1 MGVGGGLDLRA
12 IGTPPDDWSPFEN
25 TRVEPHDHHLEPG
38 YRLAMVGSPQTRLVI
53 LRGNS
58 ASGKSTIAKL
68 LRERL
73 GRGVAW
79 VEQDYLRRT
88 VLREHD
94 RPGLPNLGL
103 IDVTTRYALDAGY
116 HVIAEG
122 TFGAQRYGEM
132 LRRLTDD
139 HEGLTKLY
147 YFDVPLEETQR
158 RHQTKPLVTVGP
170 EKLYEWYHYRDL
182 LGFVDESI
190 ITADESEEQIV
201 TRLVSE
207 VGSGDPP
214 VRARFEPAVHLG

>member
-1 MGVGGGLDLRA
+1 
-12 IGTPPDDWSPFEN
+12 
-25 TRVEPHDHHLEPG
+25 
-38 YRLAMVGSPQTRLVI
+38 MVGSPQTRLVI

-94 RPGLPNLGL
+94 RPGLPNIGL
-103 IDVTTRYALDAGY
+103 IDMTARYALDAGY
-116 HVIAEG
+116 HVIADG
-122 TFGAQRYGEM
+122 IFGSERYGAM

-139 HEGLTKLY
+139 HEGVTRHY
-147 YFDVPLEETQR
+147 YFDIALEETQR
-158 RHQTKPLVTVGP
+158 RHQTKPLVTVHP
-170 EKLYEWYHYRDL
+170 EKLCEWYQRRDL

-190 ITADESEEQIV
+190 ITAAESDEEIV
-201 TRLVSE
+201 TRLVRE
-207 VGSGDPP
+207 VGFCDPP
-214 VRARFEPAVHLG
+214 VRARCEPAAHLE

>member
-12 IGTPPDDWSPFEN
+12 IGAPPDDRSPFEN

-116 HVIAEG
+116 HVILEG
-122 TFGAQRYGEM
+122 TFGAQQVRNG
-132 LRRLTDD
+132 
-139 HEGLTKLY
+139 
-147 YFDVPLEETQR
+147 
-158 RHQTKPLVTVGP
+158 TV
-170 EKLYEWYHYRDL
+170 RC
-182 LGFVDESI
+182 
-190 ITADESEEQIV
+190 
-201 TRLVSE
+201 
-207 VGSGDPP
+207 SGDSQMIM
-214 VRARFEPAVHLG
+214 RA

>member
-1 MGVGGGLDLRA
+1 MV
-12 IGTPPDDWSPFEN
+12 GTPD
-25 TRVEPHDHHLEPG
+25 
-38 YRLAMVGSPQTRLVI
+38 TRLVI

-58 ASGKSTIAKL
+58 ASGKSTIARR

-94 RPGLPNLGL
+94 RPSLPNIGL
-103 IDVTTRYALDAGY
+103 IDMAARYALDAGY

-122 TFGAQRYGEM
+122 IFGTERYGEM
-132 LRRLTDD
+132 LQRLADD
-139 HEGLTKLY
+139 HEGLTKHY
-147 YFDVPLEETQR
+147 YFDIGLEETQR

-170 EKLYEWYHYRDL
+170 EKLSEWYHHRDL

-201 TRLVSE
+201 TRLGGE
-207 VGSGDPP
+207 VGFCDPP
-214 VRARFEPAVHLG
+214 VRAKFEPADHLE

>member
-1 MGVGGGLDLRA
+1 
-12 IGTPPDDWSPFEN
+12 
-25 TRVEPHDHHLEPG
+25 
-38 YRLAMVGSPQTRLVI
+38 MVGSPQTRLVI

-58 ASGKSTIAKL
+58 ASGKSTIAKR

-94 RPGLPNLGL
+94 RPGLPNIGL
-103 IDVTTRYALDAGY
+103 IDMTARYALDAGY
-116 HVIAEG
+116 HVIADG
-122 TFGAQRYGEM
+122 IFGAERYGEM

-139 HEGLTKLY
+139 HAGVTKHY
-147 YFDVPLEETQR
+147 YFDIQLEETQR
-158 RHQTKPLVTVGP
+158 RHQTKQLITVSP
-170 EKLYEWYHYRDL
+170 ETLSEWYHPRDL

-207 VGSGDPP
+207 VGFDDPP
-214 VRARFEPAVHLG
+214 VRARFESAVHLE